1 MEVQLVEPK
10 CLFKGGFRFFVRH
23 NSALIFLFG
32 ESIFLSLRTYGMITI
47 LLAKLKAY
55 GVGER
60 SFILYYLLGR
70 QHRVKK
76 KKNI

>member
-1 MEVQLVEPK
+1 MITILLAKLKAYGV
-10 CLFKGGFRFFVRH
+10 
-23 NSALIFLFG
+23 G
-32 ESIFLSLRTYGMITI
+32 ERSFILYYLLGRMITI